1 MKKFSLVMTIIFAL
15 SLGAFFHVDA
25 FAFDEKETET
35 TVTKPNAPTDLPQL
49 FHLILTLHLLHLRGT
64 MTTIMLM
71 DFIFTEPLQKMGL
84 MNY

>member
-1 MKKFSLVMTIIFAL
+1 MKTFSLVMTIIFAL

-25 FAFDEKETET
+25 FAFDEKETEQLLQNLM
-35 TVTKPNAPTDLPQL
+35 PLQILPQL

>member
-35 TVTKPNAPTDLPQL
+35 TVTK
-49 FHLILTLHLLHLRGT
+49 HLILTLHLLHLRGT

>member
-35 TVTKPNAPTDLPQL
+35 TVTKPNAPTD
-49 FHLILTLHLLHLRGT
+49 FTATVSSDSYSSSVTLTWNYDNYYVNGFYIYRAT
-64 MTTIMLM
+64 S
-71 DFIFTEPLQKMGL
+71 EMGL